1 MIFRALCLASFAIVA
16 SVTIHELYSSEGSGD
31 GGRIVWVWLINS

>member
-16 SVTIHELYSSEGSGD
+16 SVTIYELYSSERS
-31 GGRIVWVWLINS
+31 GGRGRVVWEWLINS